1 MKMNWK
7 NLLTIAMMACA
18 AMSITACDDDDD
30 ESEDNSNTSVQ
41 REVNKMFVENT
52 VQPTYE
58 GLAAATAKMI
68 ASLEKGNYTQAGTD
82 WKEARQYW
90 EWSEAF
96 LFGAAS
102 GYGIDP
108 HIDTWPFDA
117 ASFNSYLS
125 KYNPATNSADAALL
139 EEAIATGQNLTGFH
153 AVEYL
158 LFREGKVRTDITSDE
173 AWFCEAAAND
183 LYLNATKLVAAWDGH
198 LTDAQ
203 KSLLE
208 EVEAEPA
215 DHYGEEFVNAGVAGS
230 RWKTAL
236 AANIEIIEGART
248 IIDEVA
254 SAKIGAPF
262 SGDDT
267 NYIESPHAYNSI
279 VDFYDNIMSC
289 KHALYGLKPST
300 SNYSVTTPAAGSLMA
315 VALKE
320 APVEAAAAMAALEA
334 SLKAIDNMPKP
345 FVKYYTDAKVG
356 QAIEALKVLDE
367 ALESLEDAIQK

>member
-7 NLLTIAMMACA
+7 NLLTVAMMACA
-18 AMSITACDDDDD
+18 AMCITSCDDDDD
-30 ESEDNSNTSVQ
+30 ESEDSSNTTAQ
-41 REVNKMFVENT
+41 RVVNENFVTKT

-58 GLAAATAKMI
+58 GLASSTAKLI
-68 ASLEKGNYTQAGTD
+68 ASLEKKDYTQAGKD

-117 ASFNSYLS
+117 ASFSSYLS
-125 KYNPATNSADAALL
+125 KYSPYENEADAALL

-158 LFREGKVRTDITSDE
+158 LFRNGEVRTDMTNDE
-173 AWFCEAAAND
+173 IWFCIAAAND
-183 LYLNATKLVAAWDGH
+183 LYLNSVKLVAAWGGE
-198 LTDAQ
+198 LTDSQ
-203 KSLLE
+203 NELLAE
-208 EVEAEPA
+208 AEAEPN
-215 DHYGEEFVNAGVAGS
+215 DNFGEEFINAGQAGS

-236 AANIEIIEGART
+236 AANIEILEGART

-254 SAKIGAPF
+254 SSKIGAPF

-300 SNYSVTTPAAGSLMA
+300 SNYDVTTPAEGSLMA
-315 VALKE
+315 LAVKE
-320 APVEAAAAMAALEA
+320 APTQAAASMVALEA
-334 SLKAIDNMPKP
+334 ALAAINNMPKP
-345 FVKYYTDAKVG
+345 FVKNYSDPKVG
-356 QAIEALKVLDE
+356 VAIEALE
-367 ALESLEDAIQK
+367 ALDDALANLEEALKK

>member
-1 MKMNWK
+1 MKK
-7 NLLTIAMMACA
+7 SNLIKLAMLAISTITI
-18 AMSITACDDDDD
+18 SSCDDD
-30 ESEDNSNTSVQ
+30 SKSVAEDLLNTAAQ
-41 REVNKMFVENT
+41 KQANELFVKAT

-68 ASLEKGNYTQAGTD
+68 VSLEAGNYAQAGAD

-117 ASFNSYLS
+117 ASFNSYLA
-125 KYNPATNSADAALL
+125 KYNPSTNESDATIL

-158 LFREGKVRTDITSDE
+158 LFRNGEVRADISEDE
-173 AWFCEAAAND
+173 AWFCIAAAND
-183 LYLNATKLVAAWDGH
+183 LYLNATKLVAAWNGN
-198 LTDAQ
+198 LSSEQ
-203 KSLLE
+203 KALLE
-208 EVEAEPA
+208 EAEAEPS
-215 DHYGEEFVNAGVAGS
+215 DNYGEEFVSAGEAGS

-236 AANIEIIEGART
+236 SANIEIIEGART

-254 SAKIGAPF
+254 SAKIGAPY

-289 KHALYGLKPST
+289 KNALYGLKPST
-300 SNYSVTTPAAGSLMA
+300 ANYTTKTPATGSLMA
-315 VALKE
+315 YALE
-320 APVEAAAAMAALEA
+320 SAPTEAAASMAALEA
-334 SLKAIDNMPKP
+334 SLLAINNMPKP
-345 FVKYYTDAKVG
+345 FVLHYSDPKVRL
-356 QAIEALKVLDE
+356 AIEALELLDKS
-367 ALESLEDAIQK
+367 LESLENALQE